1 MFALTKDI
9 PSNAKLLWAH
19 VLRRAVFDYVLYK
32 GMGKKR
38 MDWQRAYQ
46 YVFVPDQRFEDGF
59 SFEEV
64 CEMFGWDPDYL
75 RRMTTKLTRS
85 DIKRM
90 ETSSFKD
97 ELTQDVVAL
106 FVKKS
111 GRWRTN
117 KFALPFYPRLVDE
130 FVYTPKTR
138 TVRREVLSSPV
149 PMVKWQATI

>member
-1 MFALTKDI
+1 MFTLTKDI
-9 PSNAKLLWAH
+9 PSNAKMLWAH

-32 GMGKKR
+32 GVGKRK

-46 YVFVPDQRFEDGF
+46 YVFVKSLHYEDGF

-75 RRMTTKLTRS
+75 RRLTTKLTRS

-97 ELTQDVVAL
+97 ELTQDVVEL

-111 GRWRTN
+111 GRWKTAS
-117 KFALPFYPRLVDE
+117 FAIPFYPRFVNE
-130 FVYTPKTR
+130 FVHTPATR
-138 TVRREVLSSPV
+138 TVRREIISSLV
-149 PMVKWQATI
+149 PLVRWRATA